1 MFSRLLEVARDRA
14 GTAMIEFAFVLPLLV
29 IVLFG
34 VIQFGIYFYQYVSVQ
49 YAAQIG
55 ERTFLANRPFSGES
69 YTPYTSTVTAIQTA
83 TSLQSSNLTTTLS
96 VNGTTCT
103 TDTSCGT
110 ALTTAYQALPAI
122 QTASVEVSYPCLTLL
137 SVGWIPGNFCPGGVL
152 TSTITQ
158 RVD

>member
-14 GTAMIEFAFVLPLLV
+14 GAAMLEFAIVLPLLL

-34 VIQFGIYFYQYVSVQ
+34 IVQFGIYFYQYVSVQ

-55 ERTFLANRPFSGES
+55 ERTFLANRPLVNES
-69 YTPYTSTVTAIQTA
+69 YTPYASTVTAIQTA
-83 TSLQSSNLTTTLS
+83 TSLQSNKLKTTLS

-103 TDTSCGT
+103 SDASCGA
-110 ALTTAYQALPAI
+110 ALTTAYSAI
-122 QTASVEVSYPCLTLL
+122 SPQTASVEVSYPCLTLL